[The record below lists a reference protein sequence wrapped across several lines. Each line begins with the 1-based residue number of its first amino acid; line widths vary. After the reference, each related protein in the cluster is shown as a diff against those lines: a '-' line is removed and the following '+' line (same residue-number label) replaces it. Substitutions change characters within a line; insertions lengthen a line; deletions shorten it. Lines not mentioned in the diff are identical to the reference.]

1 MTIFT
6 MFFIELLVSRFDIF
20 GEHEH
25 EDVEAADPAAD
36 LITRSRP
43 KDSDEEEKY
52 DSTKGKQH
60 LL

>member
-25 EDVEAADPAAD
+25 EDVEAADPALD
-36 LITRSRP
+36 LIRHNNS
-43 KDSDEEEKY
+43 KALDEEEKCV
-52 DSTKGKQH
+52 STEGKQYC
-60 LL
+60 